1 MKKKLFSLLICV
13 ALVLSIGVV
22 AYAAAGG
29 FTMTYLPGTADAVT
43 NMPANDSGVGGQ
55 PYAVSSTVPQRD
67 GYVFLGWKL
76 AWEEAAPTYTLTYH
90 VAGDPNY
97 NNALPDDSVT
107 PDPVADIAE
116 GGSVTLANAPT
127 TAWTWIDGT
136 DPATMKE
143 TYKVN
148 YLEVGTDRV
157 LAEPKVVP
165 YQTIGTTVTEQ
176 AIDIDGYTVVG
187 ADTQDLTI
195 RQSKTGKWTFTGWCS
210 DEACTTPITEVTNIT
225 ADTDVYGKWTYEV
238 IDLANNEITF
248 YYEKPP
254 VQYVS
259 YKVRYIDMYT
269 NESLFPDVVRD
280 GVERDTFVTEYAEEI
295 EGYTPLYKEYRF
307 AVEGGEEIVFIYYY
321 DAPDNLMANAP
332 MQATPSN
339 AEPTPAT
346 PSDAKPTE
354 APVLTAESSTEAP
367 KTASEPQEAEPEPAA
382 KETPAPASEEV
393 SKNDEEENV
402 NEND

>member
-29 FTMTYLPGTADAVT
+29 FTMTYLPGTTDTVT
-43 NMPANDSGVGGQ
+43 NMPANDSGEGGT
-55 PYAVSSTVPQRD
+55 PYTVSSTVPQRD

-97 NNALPDDSVT
+97 NNALPSDSVT

-136 DPATMKE
+136 YPATAKE
-143 TYKVN
+143 SYKVN

-157 LAEPKVVP
+157 LAPEKVVTD
-165 YQTIGTTVTEQ
+165 QTIGTTVTEI

-195 RQSKTGKWTFTGWCS
+195 RQSKSGKWTFTGWCS

-225 ADTDVYGKWTYEV
+225 ADMDVYGKWTYET
-238 IDLANNEITF
+238 IDLASNEITF
-248 YYEKPP
+248 YYEKVPE
-254 VQYVS
+254 VTYVS
-259 YKVRYIDMYT
+259 YTVRYIDMYT
-269 NESLFPDVVRD
+269 NELILPDEVRED
-280 GVERDTFVTEYAEEI
+280 VPGTIVTLYARDI
-295 EGYTPLYKEYRF
+295 DGYTPL
-307 AVEGGEEIVFIYYY
+307 
-321 DAPDNLMANAP
+321 
-332 MQATPSN
+332 
-339 AEPTPAT
+339 
-346 PSDAKPTE
+346 
-354 APVLTAESSTEAP
+354 
-367 KTASEPQEAEPEPAA
+367 
-382 KETPAPASEEV
+382 
-393 SKNDEEENV
+393 NDEETFEV
-402 NEND
+402 RGDEVIYFLYYEEIELQ

>member
-1 MKKKLFSLLICV
+1 MKKKLFSLLLCL
-13 ALVLSIGVV
+13 ALILSVGVV

-43 NMPANDSGVGGQ
+43 NMPANDSGEGGT

-76 AWEEAAPTYTLTYH
+76 AWEEAAPIYTLTYH

-97 NNALPDDSVT
+97 NNALPGDSVT

-116 GGSVTLANAPT
+116 GGNVTLANAPT
-127 TAWTWIDGT
+127 TAWTSLDGT
-136 DPATMKE
+136 DPATAKE

-157 LAEPKVVP
+157 LAPEKVVNN
-165 YQTIGTTVTEQ
+165 QTIGTTVTEE
-176 AIDIDGYTVVG
+176 AIDIDGYVLVG

-195 RQSKTGKWTFTGWCS
+195 KQSKTGKWTFTGWCS
-210 DEACTTPITEVTNIT
+210 DEACTTPITEVTDIT
-225 ADTDVYGKWTYEV
+225 ADTDVYGKWTYET

-248 YYEKPP
+248 YYEKQT
-254 VQYVS
+254 VQTVS
-259 YKVRYIDMYT
+259 YIVRYIDMET
-269 NESLFPDVVRD
+269 NELLCPDVVRD
-280 GVERDTFVTEYAEEI
+280 NVERGTFVTEYAMEI
-295 EGYTPLYKEYRF
+295 DGYIPLDN
-307 AVEGGEEIVFIYYY
+307 EIPFEVVGDEVVLFLYYY
-321 DAPDNLMANAP
+321 DAPVNLMANAP

-339 AEPTPAT
+339 AEPTLAT
-346 PSDAKPTE
+346 PSDAEQTE
-354 APVLTAESSTEAP
+354 APALTTKPNVKVPA
-367 KTASEPQEAEPEPAA
+367 TASEPQEAEPEPAA
-382 KETPAPASEEV
+382 KETPALASEAV

>member
-29 FTMTYLPGTADAVT
+29 FTMTYLPGTADTVT
-43 NMPANDSGVGGQ
+43 NMPANDSGEGGT
-55 PYAVSSTVPQRD
+55 PYTVSSTVPQRD

-97 NNALPDDSVT
+97 NNALPGDSVT
-107 PDPVADIAE
+107 PGMVTDIAE

-136 DPATMKE
+136 YPATAKE
-143 TYKVN
+143 SYKVN

-157 LAEPKVVP
+157 LAPEKVVTD
-165 YQTIGTTVTEQ
+165 QTIGTTVTEI

-195 RQSKTGKWTFTGWCS
+195 RQSKSGKWTFTGWCS

-225 ADTDVYGKWTYEV
+225 ADMDVYGKWTYET
-238 IDLANNEITF
+238 IDLASNEITF
-248 YYEKPP
+248 YYEKVPE
-254 VQYVS
+254 VTYVS
-259 YKVRYIDMYT
+259 YTVRYIDMYT
-269 NESLFPDVVRD
+269 NELILPDEVRED
-280 GVERDTFVTEYAEEI
+280 VPGTIVTLYARDI
-295 EGYTPLYKEYRF
+295 DGYTPL
-307 AVEGGEEIVFIYYY
+307 
-321 DAPDNLMANAP
+321 
-332 MQATPSN
+332 
-339 AEPTPAT
+339 
-346 PSDAKPTE
+346 
-354 APVLTAESSTEAP
+354 
-367 KTASEPQEAEPEPAA
+367 
-382 KETPAPASEEV
+382 
-393 SKNDEEENV
+393 NDEETFEV
-402 NEND
+402 RGDEVIYFLYYEEIELQ

>member
-1 MKKKLFSLLICV
+1 MKKKLFSLLFCL
-13 ALVLSIGVV
+13 ALILSVGVV

-29 FTMTYLPGTADAVT
+29 FTMTYLPGTADTVT
-43 NMPANDSGVGGQ
+43 NMPANDSGEGGT
-55 PYAVSSTVPQRD
+55 PYTVSSTVPQRD

-97 NNALPDDSVT
+97 NNALPGDSVT
-107 PDPVADIAE
+107 PGMVTDIAE
-116 GGSVTLANAPT
+116 GGSVTLANALT
-127 TAWTWIDGT
+127 TAWTSLDGS
-136 DPATMKE
+136 DPTTAKE
-143 TYKVN
+143 TYEVL
-148 YLEVGTDRV
+148 YLEVGTDLW
-157 LAEPKVVP
+157 LAPKKVVTD
-165 YQTIGTTVTEQ
+165 QTIGTTVTEV
-176 AIDIDGYTVVG
+176 AIDIAGYVLVG

-195 RQSKTGKWTFTGWCS
+195 RQSTTGQWTFTGWCS

-225 ADTDVYGKWTYEV
+225 ADMDVYGKWTYET
-238 IDLANNEITF
+238 IDLANNEIIF
-248 YYEKPP
+248 YYEMQA
-254 VQYVS
+254 VQRVRYT
-259 YKVRYIDMYT
+259 VRYIDIDTGEM
-269 NESLFPDVVRD
+269 LCPDVVREN
-280 GVERDTFVTEYAEEI
+280 VESGTFVTEYAKEI
-295 EGYTPLYKEYRF
+295 YGYTPLYNEYSF
-307 AVEGGEEIVFIYYY
+307 EVEGDEVVLFLYYY
-321 DAPDNLMANAP
+321 DAPLQLMANAP

-382 KETPAPASEEV
+382 KETPAPASEAV